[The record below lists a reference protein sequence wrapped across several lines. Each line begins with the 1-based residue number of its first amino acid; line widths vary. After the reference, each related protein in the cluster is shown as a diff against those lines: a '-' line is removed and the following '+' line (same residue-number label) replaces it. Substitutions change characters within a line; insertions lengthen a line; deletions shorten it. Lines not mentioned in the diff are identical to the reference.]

1 MTERTCFLYTRQIR
15 RSGKPDSRINYLLGL
30 VSSGLIALM
39 IDWST
44 RQSGNERI
52 TGKNGDNGKNVNV
65 PSAALR
71 TTWFIRGSLY
81 IVLAAGGGNEE
92 GRGEFQ
98 KEVAVM
104 ILPRSQPH

>member
-15 RSGKPDSRINYLLGL
+15 QSEKPDSRINYLLGL

-39 IDWST
+39 IDWSA
-44 RQSGNERI
+44 RQLGNERI
-52 TGKNGDNGKNVNV
+52 AGNHGDSAGDGSV

-81 IVLAAGGGNEE
+81 IVLSAGGG
-92 GRGEFQ
+92 
-98 KEVAVM
+98 
-104 ILPRSQPH
+104 